1 MVETSTFER
10 NVEEET
16 VMGANIRHRRNF
28 VTRIPKIII
37 NIKKGEWIISLLY
50 LYLFKSYEIIVGY
63 CVYKKKKR
71 NYFSIVTAYNLFIFF
86 FTFVSLL

>member
-37 NIKKGEWIISLLY
+37 NIKKGE
-50 LYLFKSYEIIVGY
+50 
-63 CVYKKKKR
+63 
-71 NYFSIVTAYNLFIFF
+71 
-86 FTFVSLL
+86 

>member
-63 CVYKKKKR
+63 CVYKKKKGIIFPLSQLII
-71 NYFSIVTAYNLFIFF
+71 YSFF
-86 FTFVSLL
+86 FLHS